1 MSPSAARLVGIVG
14 LAALLPAA
22 AAAQRRDSTRT
33 DSVAVLAPIQ
43 VNAERE
49 RAAPPPVAATSID
62 GLTFQRSHTA
72 NPYLALRQI
81 SGIEVHDQGQ
91 GPGFASNVVM
101 RGFTS
106 DHSSDILLVI
116 DGVPINLPSHGHI
129 EGYADWNILLPR
141 TISSMRVIHGG
152 ASPLYGDFA
161 LGGAV
166 EVFTRADK
174 EGVDATVGASTFGDV
189 RLEGDGGIRRDN
201 GGLYVGGGYRREQGW
216 RPNSNYWLGSGLA
229 HGWLAAGGGR
239 LEGGLSLY
247 STDWRSPGFV
257 DVPTFNI
264 PSFDRFADSTDGGRS
279 RRAVLHGRYA
289 VPVSASAY
297 LQAVAWGMAS
307 VYDLFLNIPG
317 HNHGGGGATTVV
329 QSGEHDD
336 RVGTGGQVELGWLA
350 PFGELLVG
358 ASGRGDWIDYTHA
371 TTFERAVIAPEV
383 DLNARHAAGAI
394 YGRWRRT
401 VRNRLGLDLGLRWD
415 VLRHE
420 SRSNLA
426 ATPAWDAASNGVVS
440 PKLGARYLLGGPW
453 SLRGSVARGFRSPVG
468 IIGDPTREP
477 YVAWSYEL
485 GIDHHGRGTAVELSL
500 FRVDVDHERVQDP
513 ITLAI
518 SGTGS
523 SRRQGVDG
531 AATFALPHQA
541 TLQLRGTYNHA
552 RLSALYVNAHD
563 DHPLTV
569 FGSTTATTADAP
581 YGKWVPGVSE
591 YKGFLRLALP
601 FSERF
606 DLATSLRV
614 EGPHVPI
621 GEASVR
627 TQPYHVLD
635 LGLSYRI
642 RPGLEL
648 DLDLE
653 NLTDTRYVELRS
665 SGFVTPGPPR
675 ALRTQLRWSSLGY

>member
-1 MSPSAARLVGIVG
+1 MTRHQVPRLLRLGVLCLAVSA
-14 LAALLPAA
+14 PAA
-22 AAAQRRDSTRT
+22 AQQRDSTRQ

-43 VNAERE
+43 VTAERE

-62 GLTFQRSHTA
+62 GLTFQRTHTA
-72 NPYLALRQI
+72 NPYLALRQV

-116 DGVPINLPSHGHI
+116 DGVPVNLPSHGHI
-129 EGYADWNILLPR
+129 EGYADWNVLLPR

-174 EGVDATVGASTFGDV
+174 QGVDATAGASSFGDV
-189 RLEGDGGIRRDN
+189 RFEGDAGIRRDG

-216 RPNSNYWLGSGLA
+216 RPNSNYWLASGVA

-247 STDWRSPGFV
+247 DTNWRSPGFV
-257 DVPTFNI
+257 DVATFNI
-264 PSFDRFADSTDGGRS
+264 PSFDRFADSTDGGHS
-279 RRAVLHGRYA
+279 RRAVLHGRSA
-289 VPVSASAY
+289 VPLTQAAY
-297 LQAVAWGMAS
+297 LQAVGWGMAS
-307 VYDLFLNIPG
+307 NYDLFLNIPG
-317 HNHGGGGATTVV
+317 HSHGAGTSAVV

-336 RVGTGGQVELGWLA
+336 RTGTGGQVELGWLA
-350 PFGELLVG
+350 PFGELLLGVS
-358 ASGRGDWIDYTHA
+358 ARADWIDYTHA

-383 DLNARHAAGAI
+383 DLDARHAAGSV
-394 YGRWRRT
+394 YGRWRRR
-401 VRNRLGLDLGLRWD
+401 VGNRLGLDLGMRWD

-426 ATPAWDAASNGVVS
+426 ATPVWESATNGILS
-440 PKLGARYLLGGPW
+440 PKLGARYQLSSAW
-453 SLRGSVARGFRSPVG
+453 SFRGSVARGFRSPVG
-468 IIGDPTREP
+468 IIGDPTRQP

-485 GIDHHGRGTAVELSL
+485 GIDHHLRGAAVEVSL

-513 ITLAI
+513 ISMAI

-523 SRRQGVDG
+523 SRRQGIDA
-531 AATFALPHQA
+531 AATFSLPRSA

-569 FGSTTATTADAP
+569 FGSTTSTTPDAR
-581 YGKWVPGVSE
+581 YGDWVPGVSE

-601 FSERF
+601 FSDRF
-606 DLATSLRV
+606 DVSSSLRV

-621 GEASVR
+621 GEAAVR

-635 LGLSYRI
+635 VGTSFRI

-648 DLDLE
+648 DVDLE
-653 NLTDTRYVELRS
+653 NLTNTRYVELRA
-665 SGFVTPGPPR
+665 SGYVTPGTPR
-675 ALRTQLRWSSLGY
+675 AIRTQLRWSSLGY